1 MTRPT
6 LSPGL
11 IAVLAA
17 LSAFAPL
24 SIDMYLPALPTIARE
39 LGASGGDI
47 QLTLTVFVLAFG
59 FGQIVYGPI
68 GDRYGRRPVILG
80 ALVVYVGASLACA
93 LAARAD
99 QLIALRLFQGLAACG
114 GVVMAR
120 TMVRDLASGDQAAR
134 AMSLLMAASSL
145 APMAAPLIGGQVL
158 ALADWRAIFWVL
170 AALGALAILA
180 ATLGAP
186 ETLHADHRQSLDPAG
201 ILRRFGEL
209 LKARAF
215 VGPALTGGLQF
226 AGLFCWLSGSPFV
239 LIERYGVSP
248 QDYGLIFAALISL
261 MTLGSLLNARLA
273 PRVGAA
279 RLLSR
284 AVWVPAGAGL
294 TLAVLGAIEA
304 MTGRVGLWP
313 LMVPIAIQ
321 LACMSWIGPNAAAL
335 ALQPYGHMAGSAS
348 SLMGVLNFGVGALF
362 GTAVGQ
368 LLDGTVLPMALAMG
382 TAGVLCL
389 VAHRAI
395 VRRAIA

>member
-279 RLLSR
+279 RLLAR

-294 TLAVLGAIEA
+294 TLAVLGTIEA
-304 MTGRVGLWP
+304 MTGRIGLWP

>member
-1 MTRPT
+1 
-6 LSPGL
+6 
-11 IAVLAA
+11 
-17 LSAFAPL
+17 
-24 SIDMYLPALPTIARE
+24 
-39 LGASGGDI
+39 
-47 QLTLTVFVLAFG
+47 
-59 FGQIVYGPI
+59 
-68 GDRYGRRPVILG
+68 
-80 ALVVYVGASLACA
+80 
-93 LAARAD
+93 
-99 QLIALRLFQGLAACG
+99 
-114 GVVMAR
+114 MAR